1 MIYTRLIED
10 NKAVLD
16 YNGTNEDLN
25 LEMLLTIKTMFER
38 KDLDSHDLCVM
49 VLSIFKHLK
58 EVDRLTL
65 VDMLI
70 KDTIGGSL
78 WQELEDLSKSE
89 KN

>member
-78 WQELEDLSKSE
+78 WQELEDLSK
-89 KN
+89 

>member
-49 VLSIFKHLK
+49 VLNIFKHLK

-78 WQELEDLSKSE
+78 WQKLEGLSKSE
-89 KN
+89 KK

>member
-78 WQELEDLSKSE
+78 WQELEDLSE
-89 KN
+89 

>member
-10 NKAVLD
+10 NRAVLD
-16 YNGTNEDLN
+16 YYGTNGDLN

-49 VLSIFKHLK
+49 ALGIFKNLK
-58 EVDRLTL
+58 EIDKLTL

-70 KDTIGGSL
+70 KDVTGGSL
-78 WQELEDLSKSE
+78 WQELEDLSRSE
-89 KN
+89 KK